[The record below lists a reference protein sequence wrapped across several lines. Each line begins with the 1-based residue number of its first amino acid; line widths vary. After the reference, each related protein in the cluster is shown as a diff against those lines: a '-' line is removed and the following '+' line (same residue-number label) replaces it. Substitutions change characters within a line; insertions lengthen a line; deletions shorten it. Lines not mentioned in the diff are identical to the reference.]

1 MSTATDPSAPFV
13 SIVMPCYNEVAHIPL
28 FFWHPSLADRAG
40 TRCATLTQ
48 TTDIAATLLDLHGA
62 PLPAENQGHSLLA
75 TLAGSAPSREAVIYG
90 VFGSAV
96 NITDGRYTY
105 FRYPP
110 DMRKQE
116 LYEYTLMPTHLR
128 SFFSAAT
135 LRQAQ
140 LVPPFGFTQEIP
152 LLKIPARRLADGQ
165 VAAMGT
171 YEDCTT
177 VLFDL
182 QADPGQLQPIA
193 DVEVEQRLL
202 RTLVDKLVQL
212 DAPAEAFG
220 RIGLQRPR

>member
-1 MSTATDPSAPFV
+1 MHHDAVLYGMF
-13 SIVMPCYNEVAHIPL
+13 
-28 FFWHPSLADRAG
+28 G
-40 TRCATLTQ
+40 
-48 TTDIAATLLDLHGA
+48 AAT
-62 PLPAENQGHSLLA
+62 
-75 TLAGSAPSREAVIYG
+75 
-90 VFGSAV
+90 

-135 LRQAQ
+135 LKQAQ

-152 LLKIPARRLADGQ
+152 LLRIPARRLADGQ

-182 QADPGQLQPIA
+182 QSDPGQLDPIVDEA
-193 DVEVEQRLL
+193 VEQRLL
-202 RTLVDKLVQL
+202 RTLADKLAEL

-220 RIGLQRPR
+220 RIGLARPR